1 MAKVKT
7 LIGCVRGPQGEPFT
21 FDDFTSEQLES
32 LRGPQGPQGPK
43 GADGTVSYDELT
55 EEQKAELHGDSG
67 VYVGSDTP
75 TTDAKVWIDPNG
87 KPSGAEEWTF
97 TLEDG
102 TVVKKTVVIVS

>member
-1 MAKVKT
+1 
-7 LIGCVRGPQGEPFT
+7 
-21 FDDFTSEQLES
+21 
-32 LRGPQGPQGPK
+32 
-43 GADGTVSYDELT
+43 VSYDELT

-75 TTDAKVWIDPNG
+75 TTDAKVWVDPNG
-87 KPSGAEEWTF
+87 DPSGTEEWEF